1 MMATTQVTAI
11 DPVCGMEVDPSNS
24 RSIEYKGNSVF
35 FCSES
40 CFKKFEADPQ
50 RVLAARTEKDSAK
63 MGIMKEASPCCH
75 SSIDAPTAS
84 SRPKVEGLPIKTVDP
99 LPTPGA
105 IYTCPMHPQIE
116 QVGPGDCPICGM
128 DLEPKIVHGT
138 NEDDDAQYKN
148 MSRRFWVGVALSVPL
163 LLITMGPMVGLRT
176 NDWLS
181 MEVAGWVQ
189 LALAAPV
196 VFWCGWPLLV
206 RGAKSFRSMNL
217 NMFSLIAVGTLAAFL
232 FSLFVVIFPSWIPA
246 AFYEDGHPPLYFE
259 AAAVIITLVLFGQV
273 LELRARQ
280 QTGGAIREL
289 MKLAP
294 EIAHRISPQGED
306 DVALNA
312 VVKGDHLRVLPGEKM
327 PVDGRVLS
335 GSSSVDEAMLT
346 GEPNPVSKS
355 EGDRVT
361 GGTLNQTG
369 ALVVEAVSVG
379 NESVLSRIVQMV
391 ADAQRSRAPIQ
402 KLVDLV
408 AAYFVPAVIACSVL
422 AFIGW
427 AILGPEPRLAHAFV
441 ASVTVLIIACPCALG
456 LATPMS
462 VMVGVGRGAKN
473 GVLIKNAEVLEI
485 IEKID
490 TVVVDKTG
498 TLTQG
503 QPEVTAIETFGD
515 WKDNDVLKLAGAVER
530 QSEHPLAQA
539 VLRRLKSDQLTASEA
554 SDFKSITGGGVQA
567 TVDGRIVLIGKAD
580 LLAEQGVGDLD
591 EARGRAERHQE
602 SGSTA
607 IFIAID
613 SKIAG
618 VLAIADPIKEST
630 PAALKT
636 LHELGLRVI
645 MLTGDAERTARAVA
659 AKLGLDEFHAGVS
672 PQDKHDFVAKLRKE
686 GHVVAMAG
694 DGINDAPA
702 LAEADVGIAMGTG
715 TGVAIESAGVTLV
728 GGDLRGVAA
737 ASLLGRA
744 TMSNIRQ
751 NLFFAF
757 VYNVLGIPVAAG
769 LLYPFFGVL
778 LSPMIAAAT
787 MSFSS
792 VSVIA
797 NALRLR
803 TASLT

>member
-1 MMATTQVTAI
+1 MDTMMATTQITAI
-11 DPVCGMEVDPSNS
+11 DPVCGMAVDPNKS
-24 RSIEYKGNSVF
+24 RSIEYEGNSVF

-50 RVLAARTEKDSAK
+50 HVLATRAEKDLANTGIAKEPSPSCYPSAHAPSAK
-63 MGIMKEASPCCH
+63 SQSKF
-75 SSIDAPTAS
+75 
-84 SRPKVEGLPIKTVDP
+84 EGPPIKMVDR
-99 LPTPGA
+99 LPASGA

-128 DLEPKIVHGT
+128 DLERKVVDGT

-176 NDWLS
+176 IDWLS
-181 MEVAGWVQ
+181 MEVAGWIQ
-189 LALAAPV
+189 LALAVPV

-206 RGAKSFRSMNL
+206 RGVKSFRSMNL

-232 FSLFVVIFPSWIPA
+232 FSLVVVIFPSWIPT
-246 AFYEDGHPPLYFE
+246 AFYENGHPPLYFE

-312 VVKGDHLRVLPGEKM
+312 VVKGDRLQVRPGEKM

-335 GSSSVDEAMLT
+335 GSSSVDESMLT

-355 EGDRVT
+355 EGDEVT

-441 ASVTVLIIACPCALG
+441 AAVAVLIIACPCALG

-503 QPEVTAIETFGD
+503 RPEVTAIETFGD
-515 WKDNDVLKLAGAVER
+515 WKDNDVLRLVGAVER

-539 VLRRLKSDQLTASEA
+539 VMRRLKVDQLTSMEA
-554 SDFKSITGGGVQA
+554 SDFKSITGGGVRA
-567 TVDGRIVLIGKAD
+567 TVDGRIV
-580 LLAEQGVGDLD
+580 
-591 EARGRAERHQE
+591 
-602 SGSTA
+602 
-607 IFIAID
+607 
-613 SKIAG
+613 
-618 VLAIADPIKEST
+618 
-630 PAALKT
+630 
-636 LHELGLRVI
+636 
-645 MLTGDAERTARAVA
+645 
-659 AKLGLDEFHAGVS
+659 
-672 PQDKHDFVAKLRKE
+672 
-686 GHVVAMAG
+686 
-694 DGINDAPA
+694 
-702 LAEADVGIAMGTG
+702 
-715 TGVAIESAGVTLV
+715 
-728 GGDLRGVAA
+728 
-737 ASLLGRA
+737 
-744 TMSNIRQ
+744 
-751 NLFFAF
+751 
-757 VYNVLGIPVAAG
+757 
-769 LLYPFFGVL
+769 
-778 LSPMIAAAT
+778 
-787 MSFSS
+787 
-792 VSVIA
+792 
-797 NALRLR
+797 
-803 TASLT
+803 